1 MRRYLMI
8 AVFGL
13 LAQSARADV
22 YSVGQP
28 YQTCQSG
35 KCGGVVQTV
44 ASNAVGY
51 VTNVGNA
58 VVQPFRQST
67 GPVRR
72 VIANVKAKLTGKC
85 R

>member
-1 MRRYLMI
+1 MRKYLMI

-22 YSVGQP
+22 YSVGQSC
-28 YQTCQSG
+28 QTCQSG

-51 VTNVGNA
+51 VSNVGNA
-58 VVQPFRQST
+58 VAQPFRQS
-67 GPVRR
+67 GRPVRQFL
-72 VIANVKAKLTGKC
+72 ANVKAKLTGKC